1 MLLFTF
7 LCFFICLLF
16 AVVAAK
22 VVGRPFP
29 GACQIPKNG
38 SQFPTRPLTLL
49 PQIGHFVLCYTFYEM
64 KQGAMR
70 SPFPLNWRVPL
81 EKTSHSLFNL
91 FYLFLSNHWPSINS
105 ISLCST
111 EDIWRQRDTAQCIVT
126 MQLDKK
132 EISVLFSFI
141 LTYFYQDEIILCYL
155 NFCCLHQFIAFC
167 VR

>member
-1 MLLFTF
+1 MIFDFFPYYFLQWWFDIRVAAKVVSLWVGGLAMSIFFTF
-7 LCFFICLLF
+7 LLF
-16 AVVAAK
+16 AVVAAQ

-70 SPFPLNWRVPL
+70 SLFPLNWRVPL

-111 EDIWRQRDTAQCIVT
+111 EDIWRQRDTAQCN
-126 MQLDKK
+126 
-132 EISVLFSFI
+132 SVRKRFLSFFH
-141 LTYFYQDEIILCYL
+141 LS
-155 NFCCLHQFIAFC
+155 
-167 VR
+167 